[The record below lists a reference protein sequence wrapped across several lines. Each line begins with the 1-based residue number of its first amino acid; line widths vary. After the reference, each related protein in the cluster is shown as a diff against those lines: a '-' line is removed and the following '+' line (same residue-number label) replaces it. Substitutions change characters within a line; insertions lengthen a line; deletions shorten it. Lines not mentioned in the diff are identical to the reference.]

1 MFSHQNLWK
10 TLLKSGIPLFPCRN
24 PRSFPTVFKHAV
36 ENSLKTFILE
46 YMKSFGERL
55 CTPKFFC
62 CITEKRI
69 LLDYY
74 INKMATVSPSKIEA
88 RVRGALRLGLYQLM
102 FMDRIPAHAAVNES
116 VSLVPRRISGFVN
129 ALLRRYLREGDKIAV
144 GVSAGKDSLAL
155 LCALADL
162 RRFYPKKFELC
173 AITVDMGFEG
183 ADFSAIKAL
192 CDELDVPYTVVP
204 TQISKI
210 IFDVRKEKNPCS
222 LCAKMRRG
230 ALHTAAKELGCNTV
244 ALGHHF
250 DDVVETFM
258 LNLFFE
264 GRLGCF
270 QPVTYLSRMDIR
282 LIRPMI
288 YMPEKDVRYFA
299 KSASLPVMKS
309 PCPADGNTE
318 REEMKQLLAKLDRE
332 NKGLR
337 YRIFGAI
344 QKGEIDGFKPTGRMQ
359 GIKNYELPDSE
370 E

>member
-1 MFSHQNLWK
+1 MENIKRVLSHV
-10 TLLKSGIPLFPCRN
+10 R
-24 PRSFPTVFKHAV
+24 RAV
-36 ENSLKTFILE
+36 D
-46 YMKSFGERL
+46 
-55 CTPKFFC
+55 
-62 CITEKRI
+62 
-69 LLDYY
+69 DYEM
-74 INKMATVSPSKIEA
+74 IKA
-88 RVRGALRLGLYQLM
+88 
-102 FMDRIPAHAAVNES
+102 
-116 VSLVPRRISGFVN
+116 
-129 ALLRRYLREGDKIAV
+129 GDKIAV
-144 GVSAGKDSLAL
+144 GVSAGKDSLTL
-155 LCALADL
+155 LCAMAEL
-162 RRFYPKKFELC
+162 RRFYPVSFELC
-173 AITVDMGFEG
+173 AITVDMGFDG
-183 ADFSAIKAL
+183 ADFSSIKAL
-192 CDELDVPYTVVP
+192 CDQLNVEYHIIP

-230 ALHTAAKELGCNTV
+230 ALYNSAKALGCTSV

-264 GRLGCF
+264 GRIGCF
-270 QPVTYLSRMDIR
+270 QPVTYLSNTDIN

-299 KSASLPVMKS
+299 SKSELPVVKS

-318 REEMKQLLAKLDRE
+318 REEMKQLLAKLERE

-344 QKGEIDGFKPTGRMQ
+344 QRGEIDGFKVVGKMQ
-359 GIKNYELPDSE
+359 GMKSYADE